1 MLAHPEFR
9 IQLRL
14 RTTGEHIQRSTSASM
29 ITVWRVESVNESTNL
44 HVIGML
50 AFLRLLFV
58 DLLSSGYHRN
68 AALSVAQ
75 SKRLSMHRG
84 PIRQEN
90 ATSISA
96 EHRAANAA
104 AGEEISIDSRTARK
118 RMGKT
123 GVVDQTKS
131 CHP

>member
-29 ITVWRVESVNESTNL
+29 ITVWRVESVNETTNL

-68 AALSVAQ
+68 AALSQ

-118 RMGKT
+118 RME
-123 GVVDQTKS
+123 
-131 CHP
+131 